1 MKSNHKN
8 QILLL
13 LGLVALWGAVLLWQL
28 GHSGEAERVPL
39 KNVSGVKAVGKKPTP
54 ASAGGTLHVNLER
67 LDQITGQRSATFSAP
82 RNIFASLTPPPPVAA
97 AAAVPRRPRG
107 PRGPQPAPPPSVPIE
122 EEEEETP
129 QAEESQAVSQEKLE
143 RLRVTAELTQFR
155 YLGFLKVGDNR
166 QGQNATA
173 VLVKNEEMHLVQSGE
188 TIAKEVLVK
197 AISPSE
203 ITLQDVATKITQ
215 VIPVTEEAAAPT
227 PSN

>member
-1 MKSNHKN
+1 
-8 QILLL
+8 
-13 LGLVALWGAVLLWQL
+13 
-28 GHSGEAERVPL
+28 
-39 KNVSGVKAVGKKPTP
+39 
-54 ASAGGTLHVNLER
+54 
-67 LDQITGQRSATFSAP
+67 
-82 RNIFASLTPPPPVAA
+82 
-97 AAAVPRRPRG
+97 
-107 PRGPQPAPPPSVPIE
+107 
-122 EEEEETP
+122 
-129 QAEESQAVSQEKLE
+129 VSQEKLE